1 MSLTTAYLGLVNSPV
16 GRILLQEEE
25 GEDTLLGTPYHRPG
39 PAPEELFTIGSL
51 HITNSMLTT
60 LLVVLLVSAL
70 AFWMSRGL
78 KLIPDRRQNLL
89 ESVIEGLLG
98 LVEGAAGRRVGR
110 IIFPLIG
117 TLFIYILVANWFALL
132 PGIGTI
138 TWHTHGH
145 DYPLL
150 RAPNADYNM
159 TLAMALLTIVI
170 VQVAGFAAH
179 GFFGHLKEYFIK
191 TGPVRILPNP
201 LTIIDEFARVLS
213 LSVRLFANVFAGEVL
228 VTVMLALSYVA
239 VTTFI
244 GFFFAAAVPSLFL
257 ALEIFFGLI
266 QALVFALLSLIY
278 ITLAVGGHGD
288 DHGADH
294 STEEYASGTEHMDT
308 RTPIMQERIPGT

>member
-1 MSLTTAYLGLVNSPV
+1 MSLTTAYLGLVNSPA

-39 PAPEELFTIGSL
+39 PAPEELFTIGPL

-78 KLIPDRRQNLL
+78 KLIPGRRQNLL

-170 VQVAGFAAH
+170 VQVAGFASH
-179 GFFGHLKEYFIK
+179 GFFGHLKEYSIK

-201 LTIIDEFARVLS
+201 LTIIDELARVLS

-239 VTTFI
+239 
-244 GFFFAAAVPSLFL
+244 FFSVISIAVPAVFL
-257 ALEIFFGLI
+257 GLEIFFGLI

-288 DHGADH
+288 EHGSEH

-308 RTPIMQERIPGT
+308 STPIMQERIPGT